1 MEPVSTEI
9 DGYVRRVEEGL
20 VLAEVERVRADGRS
34 RAVLLYGRGGVG
46 KTRMVRALAS
56 RDGVDP
62 VTRWIR
68 PIDVD
73 DSNYWLLENL
83 QKEVAERLDPTGA
96 HFQSFYDYLA
106 QLPRYVSR
114 RIGRDTVSSHHNRM
128 REAFIEC
135 YERYLGSTGSTV
147 VITLDTVE
155 TIRSMYLLS
164 SLAQWMKAL
173 PGTLFVLSGRPT
185 LGWGGRDTIREH
197 LTDPRDPIEVVD
209 VPLGGFDPADARSF
223 LDASVLGE
231 SLSDRQKDRLA
242 DLTDREPLW
251 LALAVDY
258 LRLADPP
265 PEMVRTG
272 PATERVREAF
282 RRRLVTPYRSTEFWP
297 EAIKRLAVV
306 RHSMDEQAWRML
318 MADRTLPPGV
328 ADWDQAWDE
337 LRARPWI
344 RRRAND
350 RYVTLHDALADEL
363 GLRLIPL
370 HDQDERWRQRQWH
383 RAAEIYQDLVG
394 AEYEQVLARLTDVFE
409 AFGDDEPDEVSV
421 VRTVAALD
429 TRKRELDQ
437 MRTASLHYL
446 LLCDRQ
452 AGTDR
457 FVVQFAD
464 ASARH
469 DMHLQELLCHELE
482 RFLPPLQPEAR
493 RQDAIGV
500 VIDRFRDWLNG
511 QPARYLEIGLNVA
524 RFLIQNSQPRPAL
537 TLMDRLPEQA
547 ADTELRYRFANERG
561 NALMRIPGEVGRA
574 GEFFEQALRHAE
586 DFEPPVR
593 ERRLAEAYKELG
605 YYSRNLGQW
614 RQADRQY
621 EKAAEVIATIVG
633 PGRQDSDRE
642 ELASIR
648 TNWAYVKALQG
659 EYEDA
664 RNLVESAMAVRRRLG
679 SDHGIAVSMS
689 VSGEVYRYDRKYAH
703 AWDLYQQA
711 ETQFVSLRNW
721 PWLGQI
727 LQEQAVCL
735 FQAHN
740 EGIDLVDEPVEQ
752 AKQIVTRALNICRDQ
767 AIRWYPSALNRA
779 GRIFGT
785 EDPDEGLKHFDAS
798 IIEARRV
805 ADGWF
810 LSAGLIEYLEL
821 SYRVW
826 TETGDIRYRDRIA
839 ARVEDVLD
847 AIREYRFSDLRGRW
861 ELLQGHLG
869 VHDAVAAGTRKGL
882 DEALRHYVEGF
893 LVLADRRVGSHGS
906 AAIAGEFE
914 RFQHL
919 FAELPPD
926 VQAEWY
932 TTLRDEWSAPES
944 GDRSTSL
951 LARLEQLY

>member
-1 MEPVSTEI
+1 MEPVSTEV
-9 DGYVRRVEEGL
+9 DGYVPRVEEGEI
-20 VLAEVERVRADGRS
+20 LAQVERVRADGRS
-34 RAVLLYGRGGVG
+34 RAVLLYGKGGVG
-46 KTRMVRALAS
+46 KTRMVRALAA
-56 RDGVDP
+56 RDGLDP
-62 VTRWIR
+62 ATRWIR

-83 QKEVAERLDPTGA
+83 QKEVAERLDPRGDY
-96 HFQSFYDYLA
+96 FEPFYDYLS
-106 QLPRYVSR
+106 QLPKYAAR
-114 RIGRDTVSSHHNRM
+114 RIGRDTVASHHNRM

-135 YERYLGSTGSTV
+135 YERFLGGTGATV
-147 VITLDTVE
+147 VVTLDTVE
-155 TIRSMYLLS
+155 TIRSMYLLI
-164 SLAQWMKAL
+164 SLAQWMRAL
-173 PGTLFVLSGRPT
+173 PGTLFVLSGRPMQ
-185 LGWGGRDTIREH
+185 GWGGRDTIREH
-197 LTDPRDPIEVVD
+197 LEDPREPIEVVE
-209 VPLGGFDPADARSF
+209 VPLKGFQEADARAF

-231 SLSDRQKDRLA
+231 SLSDEQKDRLA
-242 DLTDREPLW
+242 ELTDREPLW

-258 LRLADPP
+258 LRMADPP
-265 PEMVRTG
+265 PEMVRHTPVG
-272 PATERVREAF
+272 DRLREAF

-318 MADRTLPPGV
+318 MADRTLPAGV
-328 ADWDQAWDE
+328 ADWGEAWRE

-350 RYVTLHDALADEL
+350 RYVTLHDALAEEL
-363 GLRLIPL
+363 CLRLIPL
-370 HDQDERWRQRQWH
+370 HDQDERWRLRQWR
-383 RAAEIYQDLVG
+383 RATEIYDELVG
-394 AEYEQVLARLTDVFE
+394 DEYDDVLAKLADVFE
-409 AFGDDEPDEVSV
+409 TYTEPDELSV

-446 LLCDRQ
+446 LLFDRQ

-457 FVVQFAD
+457 FVGQFAE
-464 ASARH
+464 AAGRH

-482 RFLPPLQPEAR
+482 RFLPPAQPQEPQ
-493 RQDAIGV
+493 QDAIGV
-500 VIDRFRDWLNG
+500 VIDRFREWLNS
-511 QPARYLEIGLNVA
+511 QPTRYLQIGLNVA

-537 TLMDRLPEQA
+537 ALMERLPEQA
-547 ADTELRYRFANERG
+547 ADVELRYRFANERG

-574 GEFFEQALRHAE
+574 GEFFELAREHAA
-586 DFEPPVR
+586 DFDPPIR
-593 ERRLAEAYKELG
+593 ERRLAEAFKELG
-605 YYSRNLGQW
+605 FYSRNLGQW
-614 RQADRQY
+614 RTADEQY

-648 TNWAYVKALQG
+648 TNWAYLKALQG

-711 ETQFVSLRNW
+711 EAMFVTLRNW
-721 PWLGQI
+721 PWLGLI

-735 FQAHN
+735 FQAHE
-740 EGIDLVDEPVEQ
+740 EGLHLVDEPVEQ
-752 AKQIVTRALNICRDQ
+752 AKQIITRALSICRDQ

-779 GRIFGT
+779 GRIFGKA
-785 EDPDEGLKHFDAS
+785 DPDTGLRYFDAS
-798 IIEARRV
+798 ITEARRV

-810 LSAGLIEYLEL
+810 LSASLIEYLEL

-826 TETGDIRYRDRIA
+826 TETGDIRYRDRIS

-861 ELLQGHLG
+861 ALLQGHLA
-869 VHDAVAAGTRKGL
+869 VHDAVAAGTTDGL
-882 DEALRHYVEGF
+882 DDALDHYSQGF

-914 RFQHL
+914 RFHHL
-919 FAELPPD
+919 FAQLPAD

-932 TTLRDEWSAPES
+932 TTLRDKWSAPAS

>member
-1 MEPVSTEI
+1 MEPVSTEV
-9 DGYVRRVEEGL
+9 DGYVPRVEEGQI
-20 VLAEVERVRADGRS
+20 LAQVERVRADGRS
-34 RAVLLYGRGGVG
+34 RAVLLYGKGGVG
-46 KTRMVRALAS
+46 KTRMVRALAA

-62 VTRWIR
+62 ATRWIR

-83 QKEVAERLDPTGA
+83 QKDVAEQLDPDGR
-96 HFQSFYDYLA
+96 FFEPFYSYLS
-106 QLPRYVSR
+106 QLPRFSAR

-135 YERYLGSTGSTV
+135 YERFLGSTGATV

-155 TIRSMYLLS
+155 TIRSMYLLI

-173 PGTLFVLSGRPT
+173 PGTLFVLSGRPMQ
-185 LGWGGRDTIREH
+185 GWGGRDTIREH
-197 LTDPRDPIEVVD
+197 LEDPRDPIEVAE
-209 VPLGGFDPADARSF
+209 VPLRGFQEADARAF
-223 LDASVLGE
+223 LDASVLGG
-231 SLSDRQKDRLA
+231 SLSDGQKDRLA
-242 DLTDREPLW
+242 ELTDREPLW

-258 LRLADPP
+258 LRLSGPP
-265 PEMVRTG
+265 PEMAPDDEPVG
-272 PATERVREAF
+272 ERVREAF

-297 EAIKRLAVV
+297 ETIKRLAVV
-306 RHSMDEQAWRML
+306 RHSMDEQAWRLL
-318 MADRTLPPGV
+318 MADRTLPAGV
-328 ADWDQAWDE
+328 ADWDRAWDE

-350 RYVTLHDALADEL
+350 RFVTLHDALAEEL

-370 HDQDERWRQRQWH
+370 HDQDEQWRLRQWR
-383 RAAEIYQDLVG
+383 RAAEIYEELVG
-394 AEYEQVLARLTDVFE
+394 DEYDDVLAQLADVFE
-409 AFGDDEPDEVSV
+409 TFTEPDEKSV
-421 VRTVAALD
+421 VRRVATLD

-446 LLCDRQ
+446 LLSDRE

-457 FVVQFAD
+457 FVALFGD
-464 ASARH
+464 AAKRH
-469 DMHLQELLCHELE
+469 DMHFQELLCHELE
-482 RFLPPLQPEAR
+482 RFLPPAQEQEPQ
-493 RQDAIGV
+493 QDAIGV
-500 VIDRFRDWLNG
+500 VIDRFREWLDG
-511 QPARYLEIGLNVA
+511 QPMRYLEIGLNVA

-537 TLMDRLPEQA
+537 ILMDRLPERA
-547 ADTELRYRFANERG
+547 ADVELRYRFANERG
-561 NALMRIPGEVGRA
+561 NALMRIPGEVSSA
-574 GEFFEQALRHAE
+574 GQFFEQARRHAE
-586 DFEPPVR
+586 DFEPPIR
-593 ERRLAEAYKELG
+593 ERRLAEAFKELG
-605 YYSRNLGQW
+605 FYSRNLGQW
-614 RQADRQY
+614 RDADEQY
-621 EKAAEVIATIVG
+621 ERAAEVIATIVG
-633 PGRQDSDRE
+633 PGREDSDRE

-648 TNWAYVKALQG
+648 TNWAYLKALQG
-659 EYEDA
+659 DYEDA
-664 RNLVESAMAVRRRLG
+664 RNLVESAMAVRSRLG

-703 AWDLYQQA
+703 AWELYQQA
-711 ETQFVSLRNW
+711 EALFVTLRNW
-721 PWLGQI
+721 PWLGLI

-735 FQAHN
+735 FQAHE
-740 EGIDLVDEPVEQ
+740 EGLDLVDEPMEQ
-752 AKQIVTRALNICRDQ
+752 AKQIITRALSICRDQ

-779 GRIFGT
+779 GRIFGKA
-785 EDPDEGLKHFDAS
+785 DPDQGLKHFDSS
-798 IIEARRV
+798 ITEARRV

-826 TETGDIRYRDRIA
+826 TETGDIGYRDRIT

-861 ELLQGHLG
+861 ELLQGHLA
-869 VHDAVAAGTRKGL
+869 VHDAVASGSTEGL
-882 DEALRHYVEGF
+882 DDALRHYSTGF

-914 RFQHL
+914 RFQLL
-919 FAELPPD
+919 FAQLPTE

-932 TTLRDEWSAPES
+932 TALRNEWSAPAS